1 MKPDVIFIP
10 GFLTCGEPTHCLGR
24 VTEHPRQP
32 DSVEISKTSRSSRIR
47 KKKPKR
53 RARRSLGMTS
63 QR

>member
-32 DSVEISKTSRSSRIR
+32 DSVEN
-47 KKKPKR
+47 PKN
-53 RARRSLGMTS
+53 
-63 QR
+63 